1 MKIVSSREVF
11 RSKIFHVTEERAV
24 APDGFEIRRAIVRHP
39 GAAVMLAV
47 DEAGRILLVRQFR
60 LPAQRYLWELPAG
73 RIDPGET
80 PLQTARRELVEETG
94 YRARRWKKLL
104 SFYPTPG
111 YVSEKMTLFL
121 ATGLQAGEASPM
133 DDEKIRCRWF
143 TPEELAEMI
152 ESNKILDGK
161 TIAGVLFYLRIRNR
175 L

>member
-11 RSKIFHVTEERAV
+11 RSKIFHVTDERAV
-24 APDGFEIRRAIVRHP
+24 ARDGFEIRRAIVQHP

-47 DEAGRILLVRQFR
+47 DDNGRILLVHQFR
-60 LPAQRYLWELPAG
+60 LPARRYLWELPAG

-80 PLQTARRELVEETG
+80 PLQTARRELQEETG

-104 SFYPTPG
+104 SFFPTPG
-111 YVSEKMTLFL
+111 YVSEKMTLYL
-121 ATGLQAGEASPM
+121 ATGLEAGEVSPM

-143 TPEELAEMI
+143 APEEVAVMI
-152 ESNKILDGK
+152 EKNKILDGK
-161 TIAGVLFYLRIRNR
+161 TIAGILFYLRVRDR